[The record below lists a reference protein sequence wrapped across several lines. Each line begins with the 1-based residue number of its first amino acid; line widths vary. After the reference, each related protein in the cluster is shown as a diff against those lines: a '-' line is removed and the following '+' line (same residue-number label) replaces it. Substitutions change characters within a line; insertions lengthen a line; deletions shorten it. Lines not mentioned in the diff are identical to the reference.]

1 MAADLCDRFFAT
13 ILKNDRPT
21 RACFSWRAIQ
31 RYNEADDATRKR
43 GHQLR
48 TAGFETKGKDDASE
62 HELGAVL
69 YAAPCSF
76 IEERSCESDSCI
88 WGESVSFATAE
99 CIDEE
104 YNWLLRKFID
114 ETNNG
119 KFQGKLKIIVSV
131 TRSFLRTFQFM
142 ELINAVFERL
152 VRTAFLQIFLSEQI
166 LQLADTE

>member
-1 MAADLCDRFFAT
+1 M
-13 ILKNDRPT
+13 
-21 RACFSWRAIQ
+21 
-31 RYNEADDATRKR
+31 
-43 GHQLR
+43 
-48 TAGFETKGKDDASE
+48 
-62 HELGAVL
+62 GAVL

-99 CIDEE
+99 RIDEE

>member
-69 YAAPCSF
+69 YVAPCSL

-114 ETNNG
+114 ETNS
-119 KFQGKLKIIVSV
+119 GKLKKKKKIVSV

-152 VRTAFLQIFLSEQI
+152 IRTTFLQIFLSKQI